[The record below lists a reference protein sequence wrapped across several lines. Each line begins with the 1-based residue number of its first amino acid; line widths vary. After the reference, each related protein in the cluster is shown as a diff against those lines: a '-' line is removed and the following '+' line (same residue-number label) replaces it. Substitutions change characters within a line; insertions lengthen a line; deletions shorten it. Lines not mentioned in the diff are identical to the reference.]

1 MFQGTENPYVILR
14 HGTVPR
20 YKTNFRLPKRIRKL
34 KEQIIIE
41 NITRA
46 IEDIKG
52 RDISVIDVRN
62 SSDVADY
69 YMICT
74 GTSTRHT
81 TAIAEKVS
89 ESLHRNGIR
98 TYGIE
103 GEQSGDWVLL
113 DAGSVILHVMIPQAR
128 DAYQLEKLYTA

>member
-1 MFQGTENPYVILR
+1 M
-14 HGTVPR
+14 
-20 YKTNFRLPKRIRKL
+20 

-62 SSDVADY
+62 NSDVADY

>member
-1 MFQGTENPYVILR
+1 MFQGADNPYITLR
-14 HGTVPR
+14 LSTVPR
-20 YKTNFRLPKRIRKL
+20 RTRISDYRKRIRKL
-34 KEQIIIE
+34 KEQVIIE

-81 TAIAEKVS
+81 TAIAEKVN
-89 ESLHRNGIR
+89 ESLRRNGIR

-103 GEQSGDWVLL
+103 GEQSRDWVLL